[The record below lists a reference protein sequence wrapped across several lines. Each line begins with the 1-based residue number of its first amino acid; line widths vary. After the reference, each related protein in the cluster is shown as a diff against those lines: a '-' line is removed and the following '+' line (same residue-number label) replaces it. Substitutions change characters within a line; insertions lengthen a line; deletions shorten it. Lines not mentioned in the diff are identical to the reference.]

1 MDTKLTIEIDGESK
15 GAVAA
20 LANLREELSK
30 VNAQIAAMGSG
41 FESLLKQQSEKTEKA
56 AKKQKAVA
64 EKSADELVAEE
75 KAKVEALRKEGD
87 KEFSSAE
94 AMRKRWFTQSVAQ
107 IELKRRQN
115 KITEAEQKRHYQ
127 ELLNQESLYASQRL
141 ALQRKID
148 AIDRANAPKAAPAV
162 KSPKPKTVNQFLIDI
177 QEMELAVKRGEK
189 TLAEARSL
197 YASISSLSA
206 ATASTRLRAQS
217 NLTKIDSGSVLTSAG
232 QIQQAGVAASKKT
245 KAEQDAIDAS
255 IERNRKKTLREGIAH
270 IGELAKLGTI
280 TREQAAGRFRDLLK
294 DLRLYHSERE
304 QILTKAL
311 RYEKDISEKGL
322 SDKERFAQA
331 LKKIDAR
338 RRISEGYFQG
348 QPGGPWLD
356 GMSNER
362 ALRLTSRLMG
372 GQADPQLNLQARALH
387 DRIARDIEKAT
398 ATSRQ
403 AEIERKKQLRED
415 MAHIGE
421 RAKLGQ
427 ITRDNA
433 AAEYRNLLT
442 DLRLY
447 ASERERILNR
457 IAHYEKE
464 VASKQPLVMHP
475 RRAAALAGL
484 EGRRDY
490 LADRMAGQ
498 QAHRMGWENTA
509 MVGRSM
515 SYGVTMPMAALA
527 VDSGRK
533 YLNFEQG
540 VGSVAAALR
549 LGGGASAGDKGLN
562 DRLSKLFLDSSTSK
576 VALPINEVV
585 QLGLQGAQ
593 AGVGEKALGEY
604 IEKLYELKLLIPDM
618 PTEQLAEKF
627 NKLMVSTGK
636 DLSKATSIMRQ
647 ETGWLATAGAK
658 SAAGSKEVLNASTR
672 FGGALTNIGVS
683 TKMIYSIAGAGT
695 GGGLR
700 PEEYGTQI
708 QTIATKILRAKAS
721 FKEKTGG
728 DSVLQILS
736 GLLYGERDSQGQFK
750 GGGIAQQKRFLSE
763 LQKDADQVFNNI
775 LKRMRELQQG
785 GGDAIGLYDRLGLK
799 NTRSTRAFFSLGQAD
814 PAQSVEAYYKTVS
827 AADQAKV
834 NETIA
839 IRKAE
844 KNKQLQAQMNVLEA
858 TQIKTVEALS
868 DPKVLKDILVI
879 LDSVLKKVISLT
891 DAFASLSPSAR
902 KFIVDLA
909 AVLAIAG
916 PAATVVGNIGTGIMT
931 IGIGFTK
938 LAQWKNSRLLKE
950 VAEGVGDIDTNAKNA
965 AASVGGLGSKI
976 GSLLKTGFTAVVLP
990 VTLAIAALEGI
1001 PRLVNWLD
1009 EAFFKSKLA
1018 KAMGTKQMTGS
1029 EILSGFAEVHYQN
1042 QETDSQNRGFMA
1054 DRFNQIVTRKREL
1067 GKDRAA
1073 VSTQFRG
1080 GSITQDEFD
1089 ARELAYGKYPWMAK
1103 PGEINNDDSRA
1114 LSIISR
1120 IDAEMARLTAE
1131 QQRIMSFRKGLRQ
1144 PAGAAKN
1151 PARYSGSP
1159 LGGLSIPG
1167 ISSVGANPYSK
1178 WGSSAGASVTGG
1190 GYLPPDDT
1198 VGARAKDAA
1207 QLAVSRAQAAL
1218 ASAQEALAFALD
1230 SAETEFE
1237 KTGVAPSQATRA
1249 KIQKLLGAE
1258 SGART
1263 ALARAT
1269 AGKQAKSELDKFGF
1283 QLKPESAK
1291 GYIEAEVAQ
1300 AELANTKQRITVG
1313 NKLQALME
1321 KRADIETKAIQM
1333 ALSSLEVQEQ
1343 KLKLELEAA
1352 TTLDE
1357 QEQLQR
1363 KIYQVQRQQ
1372 ADKKYFIAKRQA
1384 MKITDP
1390 KERESALGIA
1400 KTQWG
1405 LEYDTLSLGNT
1416 KTLGSLY
1423 NTQIKEMIKVLELK
1437 RSAYEKDDAAYLEYT
1452 RKIEGLTDTLEGR
1465 TEVEKEAE
1473 KIQRELNA
1481 AERARA
1487 EARLRQQGFEM
1498 DAAGLDFGQPWLNAR
1513 RAARAAGRGGILGD
1527 TALATYDKQSAI
1539 DDLSDE
1545 IKALSASLSLM
1556 TDAYA
1561 FGRQESTSSFSSSFL
1576 PRARLLMGKPGKES
1590 DKAQLLQ
1597 QLLGM
1602 AVEGTQASVGLY
1614 GQQGGINSQEF
1625 LTSALGL
1632 RQLASPK
1639 GANSI
1644 NEAIASVL
1652 KGDLGNRLQDI
1663 SLLPERAK
1671 GGALAST
1678 KDLLHGLKGWSE
1690 LPEQL
1695 RKDLDKSI
1703 STAIGEAIARTP
1715 QRLAAR
1721 RFEAEAGAAGDS
1733 FGAGAI
1739 GNILFP
1745 AGGSR
1750 QATGY
1755 GPVSRRRVS
1764 AQSDQWGQLWDEAG
1778 KSIKQ
1783 SVVTGIWQGGAKP
1796 YIDEF
1801 INKYREAGLEFL
1813 GKWQGTIAEFGVY
1826 AGMLARATGAQG
1838 GKKQR
1843 KSLWG
1848 SALGFL
1854 AGSLIPGLGN
1864 MAGAAIGEAL
1874 TTGGPAAAAMT
1885 YGAMQIGPARVPGS
1899 VKGGSNSGQLGTGTS
1914 SMPTRG
1920 QTIVVHQTIGQIG
1933 SPAEAQWYNSGL
1945 RGELE
1950 RVALTGN

>member
-64 EKSADELVAEE
+64 EKTADELVAEE

-115 KITEAEQKRHYQ
+115 KITESEQKRHYQ

-148 AIDRANAPKAAPAV
+148 AID
-162 KSPKPKTVNQFLIDI
+162 KPKTVNQFLIDI

-593 AGVGEKALGEY
+593 AGVGEQSLGEY

-728 DSVLQILS
+728 DSVLQVLS
-736 GLLYGERDSQGQFK
+736 GLVYGKRDGQGQFK
-750 GGGIAQQKRFLSE
+750 GGSIAEQKRFLSD
-763 LQKDADQVFNNI
+763 LQKDADGIFNNI

-785 GGDAIGLYDRLGLK
+785 GGSAVGLYKTLGLSESRGLR
-799 NTRSTRAFFSLGQAD
+799 TFFSLGQAD

-827 AADQAKV
+827 AADQSKV
-834 NETIA
+834 DETIA

-844 KNKQLQAQMNVLEA
+844 KNKQLQLQLNELEKI
-858 TQIKTVEALS
+858 QIKVIKSLS
-868 DPKVLKDILVI
+868 DPKVLQDILTV

-891 DAFASLSPSAR
+891 DAFASLTPEAR
-902 KFIVDLA
+902 RGWLDLFA
-909 AVLAIAG
+909 GLAIAG

-950 VAEGVGDIDTNAKNA
+950 VADGVGDIDTSAKNA
-965 AASVGGLGSKI
+965 ASSVGGLKGKLNE
-976 GSLLKTGFTAVVLP
+976 LLGTKLGAVAIP
-990 VTLAIAALEGI
+990 VTLAVVALEGI
-1001 PRLVNWLD
+1001 PRLINWID
-1009 EAFFKSKLA
+1009 EAFFNSALSKKL
-1018 KAMGTKQMTGS
+1018 GFKQMSPSEVITG
-1029 EILSGFAEVHYQN
+1029 FTDYHYSN
-1042 QETDSQNRGFMA
+1042 VDTESQNRGFDA
-1054 DRFNQIVTRKREL
+1054 DRFNQLQTKRRQL
-1067 GKDRAA
+1067 QSDKKALL
-1073 VSTQFRG
+1073 TQF
-1080 GSITQDEFD
+1080 DKD
-1089 ARELAYGKYPWMAK
+1089 
-1103 PGEINNDDSRA
+1103 A
-1114 LSIISR
+1114 LSTENSK
-1120 IDAEMARLTAE
+1120 ARTDVYNRRGWKTPAGFERGMEGLAKGNIAAIEKELVAVIAE
-1131 QQRIMSFRKGLRQ
+1131 QQKIMEFRREQRRG
-1144 PAGAAKN
+1144 
-1151 PARYSGSP
+1151 YSGSP
-1159 LGGLSIPG
+1159 LGGFSIPG
-1167 ISSVGANPYSK
+1167 ITKIGSNPYAG
-1178 WGSSAGASVTGG
+1178 WGSTTGG

-1269 AGKQAKSELDKFGF
+1269 AGKQAKSGLDKFGA

-1291 GYIEAEVAQ
+1291 GYIEAEIAQ

-1363 KIYQVQRQQ
+1363 KIYEVQKQQ

-1390 KERESALGIA
+1390 KEREAALGIA
-1400 KTQWG
+1400 ATQWG
-1405 LEYDTLSLGNT
+1405 LEYDTLGLGNT

-1465 TEVEKEAE
+1465 TKSEKEAE